1 MTSRRA
7 TRYPSD
13 LTDAQW
19 LRLEPLLPPGRAV
32 GRHRT
37 VSLRDV
43 ANAINYRW
51 ETGCVWRMLPHDF
64 PAWGTV
70 YSYFRAWQR
79 AGVIRQLREILLESR
94 QRSVSRLTSD
104 ENRNGF
110 PSPLSR
116 ADRDPSASDP
126 AHGSGHNEQGFS
138 SPTDRGGVRP
148 SLTSQATTLPDRP
161 PA

>member
-1 MTSRRA
+1 MTTPRTA
-7 TRYPSD
+7 RYPSD

-19 LRLEPLLPPGRAV
+19 SRLEDVLPPQPSV

-37 VSLRDV
+37 VPLRAV

-64 PAWGTV
+64 PNWGTV

-79 AGVIRQLREILLESR
+79 AGVIRQFRQILLEPR
-94 QRSVSRLTSD
+94 PR
-104 ENRNGF
+104 
-110 PSPLSR
+110 PSHRMNHHTPHSPEH
-116 ADRDPSASDP
+116 ADR
-126 AHGSGHNEQGFS
+126 GFS
-138 SPTDRGGVRP
+138 PPTDRSGVRP
-148 SLTSQATTLPDRP
+148 PATSLTDRP